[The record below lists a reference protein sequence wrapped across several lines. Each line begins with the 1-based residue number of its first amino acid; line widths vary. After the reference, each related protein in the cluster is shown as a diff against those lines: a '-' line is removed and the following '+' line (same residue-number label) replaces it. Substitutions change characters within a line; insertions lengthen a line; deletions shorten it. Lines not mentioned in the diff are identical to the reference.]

1 MITAAEREQLL
12 RKAQIVANE
21 TETAANDANRIG
33 TLFALIVR
41 ALGDGATEEDIKDL
55 IRNFGSGLFLSKLN
69 EDTASAVITFLQG
82 LKIGNWQEGDLIGSG
97 GYIDPDANATLN
109 SLRLREWLEVP
120 ELRYNRVEIFLGT
133 QWHSFGGGI
142 IATVDGNGTSGSATL
157 KLEDGEVGAVAAD
170 DLCMGIWHDTS
181 GNATTDSDD
190 RQGRFSFRGF
200 KTVYFRITSVPATD
214 AEGADNS
221 DRHYFEYALRSIAE
235 GGNGFHPFAGMH
247 FSGRG
252 NPTDTNRQAFQYS
265 TLEYSLRLKGV
276 TTWEF
281 QPSNIVNIEG
291 KLDGFSMPARR
302 RNPITGQ
309 EETYLKPFS
318 GYGQVFG
325 NAYMFGTIDQFER
338 VADVLEIV
346 QSTDGRL
353 VPGETGTVTLIVRN
367 AYGEDITQQY
377 TNFAVTRD
385 SGNNNGDAAWNA
397 LHTSVANPF
406 TLSFD
411 DLGAG
416 AMLVER
422 VLFSVTA
429 TKNDNSTVQGS
440 FVVSAD
446 DQARL
451 HVEFELSRSLVYVDD
466 VAVVA
471 EARLYYGES
480 DVTDRL
486 LLQNTTGMSWHRD
499 SGVQAEDAAWI
510 GTTGTTRNILLIEH
524 GRGHQRQ
531 DCGSRWEKSLT
542 CTFKFKAT
550 IQIDYNDTVVVSEQL
565 HVGS

>member
-1 MITAAEREQLL
+1 MITTQEREELL

-33 TLFALIVR
+33 TLFAQIIR
-41 ALGDGATEEDIKDL
+41 AIGDGATEEDVKML
-55 IRNFGSGLFLSKLN
+55 IRSYGSGLFLSKVD
-69 EDTASAVITFLQG
+69 EDSAAAVITFLKG
-82 LKIGNWQEGDLIGSG
+82 LKIGIWSDGGITGTG
-97 GYIDPDANATLN
+97 GYIDEGANATLN

-120 ELRYNRVEIFLGT
+120 ELRYNRVQMFLGT
-133 QWHSFGGGI
+133 QWQSFGGGI
-142 IATVDGNGTSGSATL
+142 IESVDGSGTSGSCTL
-157 KLEDGEVGAVAAD
+157 KLEDGEVGAIDVD

-181 GNATTDSDD
+181 GNASADSDD
-190 RQGRFSFRGF
+190 RRGNFSFRGF
-200 KTVYFRITSVPATD
+200 KTVYFRITAVPLTD

-221 DRHYFEYALRSIAE
+221 DHHYFEYALRSTAE
-235 GGNGFHPFAGMH
+235 GGNRVHPFVGMH

-252 NPTDTNRQAFQYS
+252 NPTNGARQAFQYS
-265 TLEYSLRLKGV
+265 TLEYTLRLARV

-281 QPSNIVNIEG
+281 LPSNIVYIEG
-291 KLDGFSMPARR
+291 RLDGFSMPARR
-302 RNPITGQ
+302 RNPVTGQ

-338 VADVLEIV
+338 VADVLEV
-346 QSTDGRL
+346 RQGSDGRL
-353 VPGETGTVTLIVRN
+353 VPGETETVTLIVRN
-367 AYGEDITQQY
+367 AYGEDVTSQY
-377 TNFAVTRD
+377 TIFAVTRD
-385 SGNNNGDAAWNA
+385 SGNNTGDAAWNA
-397 LHTSVANPF
+397 MHVSVQSSF

-416 AMLVER
+416 AMLIER

-429 TKNDNSTVQGS
+429 TKNDGSTIQGA

-451 HVEFELSRSLVYVDD
+451 HVEFNLSRSVVYVDD

-486 LLQNTTGMSWHRD
+486 LLQNTTGMSWARD
-499 SGVQAEDAAWI
+499 SGVQAEDAAWTP
-510 GTTGTTRNILLIEH
+510 TTGTTRNILLIEH
-524 GRGHQRQ
+524 GRGHLRQ
-531 DCGSRWEKSLT
+531 DCGSLWESTLT
-542 CTFKFKAT
+542 CTFEFKAT
-550 IQIDYNDTVVVSEQL
+550 IQIDYNDTVLVSAQL
-565 HVGS
+565 NVGN

>member
-353 VPGETGTVTLIVRN
+353 VPGETGTVRVMDAAPILDNLERGGVD
-367 AYGEDITQQY
+367 ED
-377 TNFAVTRD
+377 TRD
-385 SGNNNGDAAWNA
+385 NLEKALANLDYKVLKVELKRGKDAED
-397 LHTSVANPF
+397 S
-406 TLSFD
+406 S
-411 DLGAG
+411 LGFKLEG
-416 AMLVER
+416 
-422 VLFSVTA
+422 TA
-429 TKNDNSTVQGS
+429 THGNTTVP
-440 FVVSAD
+440 VN
-446 DQARL
+446 L
-451 HVEFELSRSLVYVDD
+451 
-466 VAVVA
+466 
-471 EARLYYGES
+471 
-480 DVTDRL
+480 DVTFHGDL
-486 LLQNTTGMSWHRD
+486 DQLINTGMKLRRK
-499 SGVQAEDAAWI
+499 
-510 GTTGTTRNILLIEH
+510 TR
-524 GRGHQRQ
+524 
-531 DCGSRWEKSLT
+531 
-542 CTFKFKAT
+542 
-550 IQIDYNDTVVVSEQL
+550 
-565 HVGS
+565 